1 MAAQACNSCTVESE
15 ARRIW
20 GWGDTGLGRERGSG
34 GDKVERSGRGPQP
47 SSFGLRTCGSGCRQ
61 SYMCLDFTSVLPVQ
75 NSLLKEFNV
84 FVIQLNYL
92 KEAFTFYLKGNF
104 SFQSWIFLGGGLD
117 FFIFKRC
124 VSLKKLKMC
133 CQEISFKVRIMIVYD
148 TSQDCAVFLQS

>member
-20 GWGDTGLGRERGSG
+20 GWGDTGLGRERGLEEIRWKG
-34 GDKVERSGRGPQP
+34 AGTGPE
-47 SSFGLRTCGSGCRQ
+47 SGCRQ
-61 SYMCLDFTSVLPVQ
+61 PYMCIDFTHVLPVQ

-84 FVIQLNYL
+84 FIIQSNYF

-104 SFQSWIFLGGGLD
+104 SFQSWIFWGGAWI

-124 VSLKKLKMC
+124 TSLKKLKMC
-133 CQEISFKVRIMIVYD
+133 CQEISFKVRIMIAYD
-148 TSQDCAVFLQS
+148 TSQDCAVFLQA